1 MQHHDIL
8 TQVALINAGNILPSQ
23 ILGLLNNYKAK
34 KRWEEH
40 ASLMLHSFIEQSSL
54 SRANFVGYT
63 WEKTSTSQDLFS
75 CSLYWKK
82 SLIYSHPIAGIHQS
96 KTGKEQHGEFKN
108 TTKILNIRWKIKIS
122 TEIWA
127 YMKIV
132 VPVRKRRTNTATE
145 VENVSEYVMK
155 SIRWLHVM
163 LDFFYV
169 KYNFY

>member
-54 SRANFVGYT
+54 SRANIVGYT
-63 WEKTSTSQDLFS
+63 REKKSTNQDLFS

-132 VPVRKRRTNTATE
+132 VPVRKRRTNTVQV
-145 VENVSEYVMK
+145 VENVSE
-155 SIRWLHVM
+155 M
-163 LDFFYV
+163 LLRQITYNTNFF
-169 KYNFY
+169 FLM